1 LEAKKQ
7 LIGRF
12 KKKRYLSDNSTSKS
26 NSILIKYLSGPNDN
40 IFVFFSDH
48 GAPGLIAFPEGT
60 LHASDLNKA
69 IKSMYTHKKYKNVN
83 NIVTYNKIILQKY

>member
-1 LEAKKQ
+1 
-7 LIGRF
+7 
-12 KKKRYLSDNSTSKS
+12 
-26 NSILIKYLSGPNDN
+26 
-40 IFVFFSDH
+40 VFFADH

-83 NIVTYNKIILQKY
+83 NVLSNKNIL